1 MKKIRYLL
9 ERFGPS
15 TLALVSAV
23 LIYYYRAPLSN
34 GAYQEHISFSGLY
47 SSVFDWASIQTGF
60 LFGIYGY
67 VAGKSDGFIGAVK
80 NTPAMT
86 LFIGYTKVATYLGF
100 LVTFFSIPLIVVD
113 FSITPAA
120 WWRYAIFI
128 GWSFFSIWAFF
139 AFLRVAYVFGHL
151 IRPADQN
158 RVVG

>member
-1 MKKIRYLL
+1 MKKFRYLA
-9 ERFGPS
+9 ERYGPS
-15 TLALVSAV
+15 TLALVLAALV
-23 LIYYYRAPLSN
+23 YYFRVPLSD
-34 GAYQEHISFSGLY
+34 GAQEEKIDFSGLY
-47 SSVFDWASIQTGF
+47 SSVFDWSSIQTGF

-67 VAGKSDGFIGAVK
+67 VAGKSDGFIAAVK
-80 NTPAMT
+80 NTPAMI

-100 LVTFFSIPLIVVD
+100 FVTFFSIPLIVVD

-120 WWRYAIFI
+120 WWRYVIFI

-158 RVVG
+158 RITG